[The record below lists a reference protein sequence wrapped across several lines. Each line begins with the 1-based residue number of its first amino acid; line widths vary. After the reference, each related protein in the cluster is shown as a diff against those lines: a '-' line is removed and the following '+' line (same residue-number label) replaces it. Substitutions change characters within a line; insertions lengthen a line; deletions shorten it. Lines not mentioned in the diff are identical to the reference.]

1 MKNFVTGAQLYS
13 VRKLVQEKQ
22 SIDDTFAAISAM
34 GYTTCQLSG
43 QNRAIEPE
51 FYADMLKKHGLKC
64 VVTHNSMQD
73 FEEGL
78 DDLIRRHHIWN
89 CRYAGIGSMPG
100 DYKGRWEGY
109 RDFALKMNGIAK
121 KLKDEGITFVYHNHM
136 FEFSRVPD
144 GHMGMDVLFDYF
156 GDNAQ
161 FELDTFWVQAGGANP
176 VSWIRKVNGR
186 MDVMHFKD
194 MMGGAAFGGQFSVMV
209 PVGSGNLEWLEIKKA
224 CEETGVLY
232 AEVEQDNA
240 SDMEDPLGQ
249 MKISA
254 ENLKKMG
261 FTL

>member
-1 MKNFVTGAQLYS
+1 MKIFVTGAQLYS
-13 VRKLVQEKQ
+13 VRKLMQDKQ

-51 FYADMLKKHGLKC
+51 FYADMLKKHGLQC

-89 CRYAGIGSMPG
+89 CRYAGIGGLPG
-100 DYKGRWEGY
+100 EYKTSWEGY

-136 FEFSRVPD
+136 FEFNRFPD
-144 GHMGMDVLFDYF
+144 GHMGMDVLYDYL

-194 MMGGAAFGGQFSVMV
+194 MMGNASFGTFSVMV
-209 PVGSGNLEWLEIKKA
+209 PVGCGNLEWQEIKKA

-249 MKISA
+249 MSISA

-261 FTL
+261 FKL